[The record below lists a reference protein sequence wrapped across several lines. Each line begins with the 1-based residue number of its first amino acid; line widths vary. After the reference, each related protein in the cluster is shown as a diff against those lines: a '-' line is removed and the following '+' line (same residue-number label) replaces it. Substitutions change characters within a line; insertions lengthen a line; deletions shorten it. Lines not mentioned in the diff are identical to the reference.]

1 MRNISTSKGST
12 LASDPSPVSG
22 LWRLAGQARAVAARL
37 AVGSDG
43 SVRIVDETG
52 RQIISASLAAVT
64 VSDRIASIPRHV
76 TFAGAGDFETG
87 DNDGVDRLIA
97 PHVGASAGLIHG
109 LEKFRPRM
117 IVFVALVIGLGV
129 AIYRYAV
136 PALVEVA
143 IWATPPVVTELMS
156 QGVMTSLDGSIF
168 EKTGLPPE
176 RQKELTDAFQ
186 AIAKLTPRT
195 ALAEK
200 TGKPAYT
207 LNFRKGG
214 AIGPNAFALPDGT
227 LVITDELLELSTD
240 DDMVLGVLAHEI
252 GHVDREHS
260 LRQLYRAA
268 GVSMLIMLIGGD
280 IGGGTEDILVQ
291 GSALLQLSYSR
302 SAEAEADRYSVE
314 LMHEAGKDPAAI
326 ARFFELLR
334 DKLGDKSESDFFST
348 HPATPERIAE
358 THRYAAEIA
367 GKE

>member
-1 MRNISTSKGST
+1 M
-12 LASDPSPVSG
+12 P
-22 LWRLAGQARAVAARL
+22 ARL
-37 AVGSDG
+37 TVATDG
-43 SVRIVDETG
+43 SVRVLDEPG
-52 RQIISASLAAVT
+52 RQLISAPLAAVR
-64 VSDRIASIPRHV
+64 VSDRVASIPRHL
-76 TFAGAGDFETG
+76 TFEGAGDFETG
-87 DNDGVDRLIA
+87 DNDGVDRLLA

-109 LEKFRPRM
+109 LEKFRPRLF
-117 IVFVALVIGLGV
+117 VFVALVIGLGV

-168 EKTGLPPE
+168 EKSGLPPE
-176 RQKELTDAFQ
+176 RRKELTDGFA
-186 AIAKLTPRT
+186 AIARLTPRS
-195 ALAEK
+195 AAAEK
-200 TGKPAYT
+200 LGRPAYT

-227 LVITDELLELSTD
+227 LVVTDELLELAAD
-240 DDMVLGVLAHEI
+240 DEMVLGVLAHEI

-268 GVSMLIMLIGGD
+268 GVTMLIMLIGGD

-302 SAEAEADRYSVE
+302 DAETEADRYSVE
-314 LMHEAGKDPAAI
+314 LMHKAGKDPAAI

-334 DKLGDKSESDFFST
+334 DKLGDKSEADFFST

-358 THRYAAEIA
+358 TRRYAAEIA
-367 GKE
+367 GNQ